1 MARFVYSM
9 QSILNIKEKEEAQY
23 RMDFA
28 VAKRKL
34 DDENELLLNLI
45 DRKRAYEEKGREL
58 RGKSIDVMGI
68 RENDRAVEVMN
79 DRIAIQQQAVVRA
92 EQALE
97 RERDKLTATMQER
110 QMHERLRERAFE
122 EYLAEE
128 KAEEA
133 KIVDERSSFV
143 YGQGVEN

>member
-45 DRKRAYEEKGREL
+45 DRRRGYEARGKEL
-58 RGKSIDVMGI
+58 RAKNLDVMEI
-68 RENDRAVEVMN
+68 RENDRAVDVMN
-79 DRIAIQQQAVVRA
+79 DRIALQQQAVVRA

-97 RERDKLTATMQER
+97 KERDKLTATMQER

>member
-9 QSILNIKEKEEAQY
+9 QSILNIKEKEEAQFK
-23 RMDFA
+23 MDFA
-28 VAKRKL
+28 VAKRRL
-34 DDENELLLNLI
+34 DDENEILLELI
-45 DRKRAYEEKGREL
+45 NRRRMYQEKGVALRE
-58 RGKSIDVMGI
+58 KAIDVMEI
-68 RENDRAVEVMN
+68 RENETAIDIMN
-79 DRIAIQQQAVVRA
+79 DRIATQQLAVQRA

-97 RERDKLTATMQER
+97 REREKLTATMQER

-122 EYLAEE
+122 AYLAEE

-143 YGQGVEN
+143 YGQGVNN

>member
-34 DDENELLLNLI
+34 DDENEILLNLI
-45 DRKRAYEEKGREL
+45 NRKREYEDKGVSL
-58 RGKSIDVMGI
+58 RASALDVMEI
-68 RENDRAVEVMN
+68 KENDRAVSVMN
-79 DRIAIQQQAVVRA
+79 DRIALQQRAVYEA

-97 RERDKLTATMQER
+97 KERTKLTETMQER

-122 EYLAEE
+122 EYLAQE

>member
-1 MARFVYSM
+1 MARFVYAM

-45 DRKRAYEEKGREL
+45 KRRKDYEDEGVALREKA
-58 RGKSIDVMGI
+58 INVVQI
-68 RENDRAVEVMN
+68 RENERAIEVMN
-79 DRIAIQQQAVVRA
+79 DRIAAQQMAVVRA

-97 RERDKLTATMQER
+97 REREKLTETMQER

>member
-45 DRKRAYEEKGREL
+45 DRRRAYEEKGKEL
-58 RGKSIDVMGI
+58 RARNLDVMEI
-68 RENDRAVEVMN
+68 MENDRAVDVMN

-97 RERDKLTATMQER
+97 AERAKLTATMQER

>member
-45 DRKRAYEEKGREL
+45 DRRRAYEEKGKEL
-58 RGKSIDVMGI
+58 RARNLDVMQI

>member
-9 QSILNIKEKEEAQY
+9 QSILNIKEKEEAQFK
-23 RMDFA
+23 MDFA
-28 VAKRKL
+28 VAKRRL
-34 DDENELLLNLI
+34 DDENEILLELI
-45 DRKRAYEEKGREL
+45 NRRRMYQEKGVALRE
-58 RGKSIDVMGI
+58 KAIDVMEI
-68 RENDRAVEVMN
+68 RENEAAIDIMN
-79 DRIAIQQQAVVRA
+79 DRIATQQLNVQRA

-97 RERDKLTATMQER
+97 REREKLTATMQER

-122 EYLAEE
+122 AYLAEE

-143 YGQGVEN
+143 YGQGVNN

>member
-9 QSILNIKEKEEAQY
+9 QSILNIKEKEEAQFK
-23 RMDFA
+23 MDFA
-28 VAKRKL
+28 VAKRRL
-34 DDENELLLNLI
+34 DDENEILLELI
-45 DRKRAYEEKGREL
+45 NRRRMYQEKGVALRE
-58 RGKSIDVMGI
+58 KAIDVMEI
-68 RENDRAVEVMN
+68 RENETAIDIMN
-79 DRIAIQQQAVVRA
+79 DRIAAQQLNVQRA

-97 RERDKLTATMQER
+97 REREKLTATMQER

-122 EYLAEE
+122 AYLAEE

-143 YGQGVEN
+143 YGQGVNN

>member
-45 DRKRAYEEKGREL
+45 DRRRGYEARGKEL
-58 RGKSIDVMGI
+58 RAKNLDVMEI
-68 RENDRAVEVMN
+68 RENDRAVDVMN
-79 DRIAIQQQAVVRA
+79 DRIALQQQAVVRA

-97 RERDKLTATMQER
+97 KERDKLTATMQER

-143 YGQGVEN
+143 YGQGVET

>member
-45 DRKRAYEEKGREL
+45 DRKRAYEEKGKEL
-58 RGKSIDVMGI
+58 RAKNLDVMQI

>member
-9 QSILNIKEKEEAQY
+9 QSILNIKEKEEAQFK
-23 RMDFA
+23 MDFA
-28 VAKRKL
+28 VAKRRL
-34 DDENELLLNLI
+34 DDENEILLELI
-45 DRKRAYEEKGREL
+45 NRRRMYQEKGVALRE
-58 RGKSIDVMGI
+58 KAIDVMEI
-68 RENDRAVEVMN
+68 RENETAIDIMN
-79 DRIAIQQQAVVRA
+79 DRIATQQLNVQRA

-97 RERDKLTATMQER
+97 REREKLTATMQER

-122 EYLAEE
+122 AYLAEE

-143 YGQGVEN
+143 YGQGVNN

>member
-45 DRKRAYEEKGREL
+45 DRRRAYEEKGKEL
-58 RGKSIDVMGI
+58 RAKNLDVMQI

-79 DRIAIQQQAVVRA
+79 DRIVIQQQAVVRA